1 MGPRINAGEPL
12 DSLVAA
18 PAQIDKLSK
27 GWEDH
32 SGNTDGSRP
41 LRHRR
46 CVRAG
51 APKPDVSSVDAFTRA
66 LVAARAIA
74 YLKEAQSAFTWQVCS
89 SGLELPTP
97 FDRS

>member
-1 MGPRINAGEPL
+1 MGPRTNAGEPL

-32 SGNTDGSRP
+32 SGNKDGSRP

-51 APKPDVSSVDAFTRA
+51 APKPDVSSADAFTRA

-74 YLKEAQSAFTWQVCS
+74 YLKEAQRGFT
-89 SGLELPTP
+89 
-97 FDRS
+97 